1 MRIFKILFRLLKEI
15 NFLQILPNKNRK
27 RENGFTIYDLRSLS
41 NIGDGAIK
49 IIRQTSQFSN
59 RKSVLPFSILFIL
72 LFLALPYQI
81 SKGCGPFELK
91 FEGYSFLNPKIVNTN
106 ATYAQYFLRFND
118 LIPTY
123 DSLQIIQQDEN
134 IREWSER
141 FCKMYTPKELKTVI
155 YKATANDIKR
165 LRNAVKDKKATLPV
179 RLNGNAFADHLRD
192 EKCLE
197 VINYL
202 IFAKQ
207 CEPHVVAEDG
217 WSTPKRDIEAM
228 QKMVARGKKAFYK
241 TESHY
246 VRLRY
251 AYQIIR
257 LAHYAK
263 GYKATLKLHD
273 ELVRKVH
280 ANPSLIDYWIMGHKA
295 GALRKLGRNVEAS
308 YLYSLIF
315 ENCPSK
321 RQSAFQSFYIKN
333 NEQWKELMLLCKS
346 DKERA
351 TLFTIRA
358 NTDDSRAVEEM
369 EQIYR
374 LEPTNEN
381 LELLLVKEITKL
393 ERDLLGIDFN
403 DNKKRNQRN
412 FKFPRKDAGIYLTK
426 LKKFVKKCINE
437 KEVNNLDLWKV
448 ADGYLTFLGGDYYEA
463 DLTFKK
469 IANNLPTDK
478 KELKEQLEVAQLALK
493 IAQLDDDL
501 GLSDENEI
509 GNIIKENPYYWDYK
523 DFPDYLNDKLG
534 DVFLKSKQK
543 GKAFRLKH
551 PLEALKMN
559 PDLEII
565 EDLLKICDKDI
576 KSNLEEVFVKK
587 DGLTTIK
594 SDLLTL
600 KGIEMFNND
609 KIEAALETFR
619 KIPRNDRDNDPK
631 LNPFHEHII
640 DCVHCPLADTL
651 VYDRVGILDEILKLE
666 YQGRAHLETGASAFY
681 QLGNAYYNMTYFGDS
696 WRAADMFRSGANW
709 QYANP
714 ENRYFTTASELGNIE
729 NMKMD
734 KARKYYET
742 ALELARD
749 KELAARTCFMLA
761 KCDLNDFYMDK
772 NTRYNPYNNEIP
784 ILPETYNK
792 YYLRFNTEFNDTEF
806 YKEAIEECLFLKA
819 YL

>member
-1 MRIFKILFRLLKEI
+1 MRIFKILFKFLKETLFEYRI
-15 NFLQILPNKNRK
+15 SSKEQGISKLTNNCESPLFVKLRNSLFLARYSIFKKKL
-27 RENGFTIYDLRSLS
+27 LH
-41 NIGDGAIK
+41 
-49 IIRQTSQFSN
+49 FSN
-59 RKSVLPFSILFIL
+59 IL

-81 SKGCGPFELK
+81 SQGCGPYDLK
-91 FEGYSFLNPKIVNTN
+91 FEGYSFLNTKIVNTN
-106 ATYAQYFLRFND
+106 ATYAQYFLRFDD
-118 LIPTY
+118 LIPSY
-123 DSLQIIQQDEN
+123 DSLQIIQKDDNLQ
-134 IREWSER
+134 EWSER
-141 FCKMYTPKELKTVI
+141 FCEQYTPREMAIVI
-155 YKATANDIKR
+155 YKATVNDIKR
-165 LRNAVKDKKATLPV
+165 LRNATRDKEATLPV
-179 RLNGNAFADHLRD
+179 RINGNAFAQHLRD
-192 EKCLE
+192 KKCME
-197 VINYL
+197 VIDYL

-207 CEPHVVAEDG
+207 CEQHTVAGDG
-217 WSTPKRDIEAM
+217 WTTPKRDVVTM

-263 GYKATLKLHD
+263 GYEATLKLHD

-295 GALRKLGRNVEAS
+295 GALRKLGRHVEAS

-321 RQSAFQSFYIKN
+321 RQSAFLSFYIKN
-333 NEQWKELMLLCKS
+333 NKEWEELLLLCKS

-358 NTDDSRAVEEM
+358 NMDDSRAVEEM
-369 EQIYR
+369 KQIYR

-381 LELLLVKEITKL
+381 LELILIKEIIKL

-403 DNKKRNQRN
+403 DNKKRNKRN
-412 FKFPRKDAGIYLTK
+412 FDFPRKNAGLYLTK
-426 LKKFVKKCINE
+426 LKTFVKQCINE

-478 KELKEQLEVAQLALK
+478 KELKEQLEVAQLALR

-501 GLSDENEI
+501 GISDENEI

-523 DFPDYLNDKLG
+523 DFPDFLNDKLG
-534 DVFLKSKQK
+534 NIYTESGQK
-543 GKAFRLKH
+543 GKAFRLKY
-551 PLEALKMN
+551 PLEALMIN

-565 EDLLKICDKDI
+565 EDLLEICDKEI
-576 KSNLEEVFVKK
+576 KSNLEEVLVKK

-600 KGIEMFNND
+600 RGITMFNDD
-609 KIEAALETFR
+609 KIEAALQTFR
-619 KIPRNDRDNDPK
+619 EVPRNDRELDPK
-631 LNPFHEHII
+631 LNPFHEHLI
-640 DCVHCPLADTL
+640 DCVNCPLADTL
-651 VYDRVGILDEILKLE
+651 VYDRVGILEEILKLE
-666 YQGRAHLETGASAFY
+666 FQGRAHLETGASAFY
-681 QLGNAYYNMTYFGDS
+681 QLGNAYYNMSYFGDS
-696 WRAADMFRSGANW
+696 WQAVDLFRSGANW

-714 ENRYFTTASELGNIE
+714 QNSYFTTKSDLGNIE
-729 NMKMD
+729 NIKMD

-742 ALELARD
+742 ALDLARN
-749 KELAARTCFMLA
+749 KELAARACFMLA
-761 KCDLNDFYMDK
+761 KCDLNDFIMDK
-772 NTRYNPYNNEIP
+772 NTTYNPYNNEIP
-784 ILPETYNK
+784 ILSEKYNQ
-792 YYLRFNTEFNDTEF
+792 YYLKFITDYQDTEF
-806 YKEAIEECLFLKA
+806 YEEAIDECLFFNA